1 MRRQPET
8 FPGSLPFASAA
19 QVAHGRLM
27 VKDAFA
33 RLRRESG
40 EKPPL
45 PVVVTWLTV
54 SIGIWVVIYLY
65 TGRVV
70 WTW

>member
-1 MRRQPET
+1 
-8 FPGSLPFASAA
+8 
-19 QVAHGRLM
+19 M